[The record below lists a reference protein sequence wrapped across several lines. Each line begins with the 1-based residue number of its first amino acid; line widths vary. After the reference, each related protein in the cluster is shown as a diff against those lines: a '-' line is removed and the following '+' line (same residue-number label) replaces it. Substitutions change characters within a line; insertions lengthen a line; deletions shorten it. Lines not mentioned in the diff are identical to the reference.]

1 LSAEQ
6 KRQPGKKPS
15 RPPGE
20 AEALKRMAD
29 MLRQGAVMLD
39 IQCPACSSP
48 LFRLRSGEIWCARCQ
63 KRVIVVREGQD
74 ITIAASD
81 VLLSSIEQTLLHKL
95 SELNEMMKAEEDLDR
110 LRELSALLSG
120 LLDNLA
126 RIRRMTGRRAS

>member
-1 LSAEQ
+1 MSAEQ

-63 KRVIVVREGQD
+63 KRVIIVREGQD
-74 ITIAASD
+74 ITVAASD
-81 VLLSSIEQTLLHKL
+81 ILLSSLEQTILNKL
-95 SELNEMMKAEEDLDR
+95 GELNEMLKAEVDITR
-110 LRELSALLSG
+110 LRELSGLLSG

-126 RIRRMTGRRAS
+126 RIRRMTGRRH

>member
-1 LSAEQ
+1 MNAEPARKSG
-6 KRQPGKKPS
+6 KRPRAS
-15 RPPGE
+15 GE

-39 IQCPACSSP
+39 IQCPACLSP

-74 ITIAASD
+74 VTIAASD
-81 VLLSSIEQTLLHKL
+81 VLLSSLEQTLLRKL
-95 SELNEMMKAEEDLDR
+95 SELNEMMKAEGDLGK

-126 RIRRMTGRRAS
+126 RIRRMTGRGTG

>member
-1 LSAEQ
+1 MSA
-6 KRQPGKKPS
+6 GPS
-15 RPPGE
+15 RGTEGEARRRGE

-63 KRVIVVREGQD
+63 KRVIIVREGQD
-74 ITIAASD
+74 ITVAASD
-81 VLLSSIEQTLLHKL
+81 ILLSSLEQTILNKL
-95 SELNEMMKAEEDLDR
+95 GELNEMLKAEVDITR
-110 LRELSALLSG
+110 LRELSGLLSG

-126 RIRRMTGRRAS
+126 RIRRMTGRRP